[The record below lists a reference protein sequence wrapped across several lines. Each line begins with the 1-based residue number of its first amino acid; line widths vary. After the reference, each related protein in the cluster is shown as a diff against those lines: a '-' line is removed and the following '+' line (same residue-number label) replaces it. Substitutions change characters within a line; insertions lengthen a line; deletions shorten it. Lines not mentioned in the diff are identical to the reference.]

1 MKYSVS
7 IDVPDLA
14 KGIAFYTDV
23 FGVQEV
29 ARPIDVYAV
38 LRGSGGQAF
47 GIIQKPEGSEP
58 APETDDRRHY
68 TRHWT
73 PVHMDIEVDDFD
85 ATLDRLTAAEKELL
99 QQLSVIGRQFPVS
112 LVKQVVTQSEDERH
126 RLLSSLQSKEF
137 LYEQPAF
144 PEVEYIFKH
153 ALTKEIAYGTV
164 LQEQR
169 KAL

>member
-14 KGIAFYTDV
+14 RGIAFYTDV

-47 GIIQKPEGSEP
+47 GIIQKPEGSQP

-85 ATLDRLTAAEKELL
+85 AALDRLTAA
-99 QQLSVIGRQFPVS
+99 G
-112 LVKQVVTQSEDERH
+112 
-126 RLLSSLQSKEF
+126 
-137 LYEQPAF
+137 
-144 PEVEYIFKH
+144 
-153 ALTKEIAYGTV
+153 GTV
-164 LQEQR
+164 EQVFDMENR
-169 KAL
+169 PKTAFCADPFGNGFCLMETRD